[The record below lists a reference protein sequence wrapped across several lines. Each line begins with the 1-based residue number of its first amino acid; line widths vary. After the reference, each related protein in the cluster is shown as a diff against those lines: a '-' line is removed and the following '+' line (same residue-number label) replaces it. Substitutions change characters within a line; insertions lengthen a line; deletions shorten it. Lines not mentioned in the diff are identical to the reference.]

1 MNHSMYGVDRQ
12 TDMNCFSLSAIAA
25 MVGHSPIVVSR
36 SAYRT
41 SVPNGYEREFWN
53 GFGACHN
60 KLTPPL
66 LRRAVAHHKKSVIAP
81 GSSAKFSHRTMFDLH
96 SHERWGMEGIDYGN

>member
-41 SVPNGYEREFWN
+41 SVPNGYERVDIKTLEWIRRMSQQSD
-53 GFGACHN
+53 AAA
-60 KLTPPL
+60 TATR
-66 LRRAVAHHKKSVIAP
+66 RRAS
-81 GSSAKFSHRTMFDLH
+81 
-96 SHERWGMEGIDYGN
+96 

>member
-36 SAYRT
+36 PACS
-41 SVPNGYEREFWN
+41 SSFPNGYERVDIKILEWIRRSQQTDS
-53 GFGACHN
+53 AAAA
-60 KLTPPL
+60 TR
-66 LRRAVAHHKKSVIAP
+66 RRAS
-81 GSSAKFSHRTMFDLH
+81 
-96 SHERWGMEGIDYGN
+96 